1 VLISAKFASK
11 CSVCS
16 REVQPGDRISWARGS
31 RTVAHAACS
40 PEGQALQA
48 ATAESKAVDLP
59 ATFTGELPVPAGLSY
74 LPYQRAGIAYAM
86 THKGTLIADEMGLG
100 KTIQAIGVINASPEI
115 RRVLIVC
122 PASVKLNWQ
131 AECKKWLTRPL
142 TVGMLNGAP
151 ADVEIINWDVL
162 GKVPDFAYDLVV
174 FDEAHRAKNPKAA
187 RSKHAQRIAR
197 LAKKVLC
204 LTGTPIEAKP
214 IELFPILQM
223 VAPAEWDPAG
233 VVKGVCVGAGAGA
246 GFFRYAK
253 RYCAAHK
260 EQVSRTKSVWMF
272 DGASNTSELQEK
284 LRATCMVRRL
294 KKDVLTELP
303 PKQRRQ
309 VIEIEGTCG
318 TFNDD
323 ADLDAD
329 LDERN
334 YDDFVRRVRSNK
346 IAFEDIS
353 RVRHADAVAKIP
365 AVLEHLEESLES
377 SEKVIVFAHHKDVI
391 SGLANGLDALG
402 VGYVTLTGD
411 TTMTDRQEAVNAF
424 QTDPAVRVFIGSLTA
439 AGVGITLTAASH
451 VVFAELDWTP
461 GNMSQCEDRAHRIGQ
476 RESVLV
482 QHLVIKG
489 SIDARIAK
497 ILTSKQAVLDAVLD
511 AETIPDMSGRP
522 LVEAPVGRAGHE
534 KDCVS
539 EHGEGV
545 PCLILPPAEVE
556 HIHQALRT
564 LAGMCDGAQ
573 TEDGAGFNKFDTA
586 FGHDLAGRESLSPRQ
601 ALAARKML
609 RKYSRQIGDLS

>member
-1 VLISAKFASK
+1 MLISAKFASK

-16 REVQPGDRISWARGS
+16 REVQPGDRISWAKGS

-40 PEGQALQA
+40 AEGKALQA
-48 ATAESKAVDLP
+48 ATAESRATDVP
-59 ATFTGELPVPAGLSY
+59 ATFTGELPVPAGFSY
-74 LPYQRAGIAYAM
+74 LPYQRAGIAYAIAR
-86 THKGTLIADEMGLG
+86 KGTLIADEMGLG

-115 RRVLIVC
+115 HRVLIVC

-131 AECKKWLTRPL
+131 AECRKWLTRAL
-142 TVGMLNGAP
+142 HVGMFGLFNGDG
-151 ADVEIINWDVL
+151 ADCAIQIINWDVL
-162 GKVPDFAYDLVV
+162 GKVPDGSWDLVV

-197 LAKKVLC
+197 AAKKVLC

-303 PKQRRQ
+303 PKRRQ
-309 VIEIEGTCG
+309 VIELEGTCG
-318 TFNDD
+318 TFHD
-323 ADLDAD
+323 DAD

-334 YDDFVRRVRSNK
+334 YDEFVRRVRSNK

-377 SEKVIVFAHHKDVI
+377 SPKVIVFAHHKDVI

-411 TTMTDRQEAVNAF
+411 TTMADRQAAVNAF
-424 QTDPAVRVFIGSLTA
+424 QSDPAVRVFIGSLTA

-476 RESVLV
+476 LQSVLV
-482 QHLVIKG
+482 QHLVIRG

-522 LVEAPVGRAGHE
+522 LVEAPQGRQGHE

-539 EHGEGV
+539 EHGEGT
-545 PCLILPPAEVE
+545 PCLILPPADVE
-556 HIHQALRT
+556 RIHAALRT

-573 TEDGAGFNKFDTA
+573 AEDGHGFNKFDAA

-609 RKYSRQIGDLS
+609 RKYSRQIGEV

>member
-1 VLISAKFASK
+1 MLISAKFASK

-16 REVQPGDRISWARGS
+16 REVQPGDRISWAKGS

-40 PEGQALQA
+40 AEGQALVA
-48 ATAESKAVDLP
+48 ATAESRATDLP
-59 ATFTGELPVPAGLSY
+59 ETFTGELPVPAGLSY
-74 LPYQRAGIAYAM
+74 LPYQRAGIAYAIPR
-86 THKGTLIADEMGLG
+86 KGTLIADEMGLG

-115 RRVLIVC
+115 NRVLIVC

-131 AECKKWLTRPL
+131 AECRKWLTRAL
-142 TVGMLNGAP
+142 HVGMFGLFNGDG
-151 ADVEIINWDVL
+151 ADCAIQIINWDVL
-162 GKVPDFAYDLVV
+162 GKVPDGSWDLVV

-197 LAKKVLC
+197 AAKKVLC

-272 DGASNTSELQEK
+272 DGTSNTSELQEK

-303 PKQRRQ
+303 PKRRQ

-318 TFNDD
+318 TFDD
-323 ADLDAD
+323 DAD

-334 YDDFVRRVRSNK
+334 YDEFVRRVRSNK

-377 SEKVIVFAHHKDVI
+377 SPKVIVFAHHKDVI
-391 SGLANGLDALG
+391 GGLANGLDALG

-411 TTMTDRQEAVNAF
+411 TTMADRQAAVNAF
-424 QTDPAVRVFIGSLTA
+424 QTDPTVRVFIGSLTA

-482 QHLVIKG
+482 QHLVIRG
-489 SIDARIAK
+489 SIDARIAN

-539 EHGEGV
+539 EHGEGT
-545 PCLILPPAEVE
+545 PCLILPPAEVQR
-556 HIHQALRT
+556 IHTALRT
-564 LAGMCDGAQ
+564 LAGMCDGAVQ
-573 TEDGAGFNKFDTA
+573 EDGAGFNKFDAA

>member
-1 VLISAKFASK
+1 MLISAKFASK

-16 REVQPGDRISWARGS
+16 REVQPGDRISWTKGS

-40 PEGQALQA
+40 AEGKALQA
-48 ATAESKAVDLP
+48 ATAESRATAPAVGSVTPEIP
-59 ATFTGELPVPAGLSY
+59 APTGLRY
-74 LPYQRAGIAYAM
+74 LPYQLAGIAYAM
-86 THKGTLIADEMGLG
+86 TRKGTLIADEMGLG

-115 RRVLIVC
+115 HRVLIVC

-131 AECKKWLTRPL
+131 AECRKWLTRPL
-142 TVGMLNGAP
+142 TVGMLNSAP

-162 GKVPDFAYDLVV
+162 GKVTNFAYDLVV

-197 LAKKVLC
+197 LAKKILC

-272 DGASNTSELQEK
+272 DGASNTAELQEK

-303 PKQRRQ
+303 PKRRQ

-318 TFNDD
+318 DYD
-323 ADLDAD
+323 DAD

-334 YDDFVRRVRSNK
+334 YDEFVRRVRSNK

-353 RVRHADAVAKIP
+353 RVRHADAVRKIP
-365 AVLEHLEESLES
+365 AVLDHLEESLES
-377 SEKVIVFAHHKDVI
+377 SEKIIVFAHHKDVI
-391 SGLANGLDALG
+391 AGLANGLDALG

-411 TTMTDRQEAVNAF
+411 TTMTDRQAAVNAF

-482 QHLVIKG
+482 QHLVIRG

-539 EHGEGV
+539 EHGEGT
-545 PCLILPPAEVE
+545 PCLILPPAEVQR
-556 HIHQALRT
+556 IHQALRT
-564 LAGMCDGAQ
+564 LAGMCDGAVQ
-573 TEDGAGFNKFDTA
+573 EDGAGFNKFDAA
-586 FGHDLAGRESLSPRQ
+586 FGHDLAGHESLSHRQ

-609 RKYSRQIGDLS
+609 RKYSRQIGEV